1 MGIDDEIINEKHDFN
16 QKLQKYQSCH
26 LCRWVT
32 RGGEGGWRSPLPFS
46 KIQRKGALILGKNA
60 LTRFFYRL
68 NFSFKMQF

>member
-32 RGGEGGWRSPLPFS
+32 RGREGGGGLPCPFL
-46 KIQRKGALILGKNA
+46 KFKEKGP
-60 LTRFFYRL
+60 
-68 NFSFKMQF
+68 

>member
-32 RGGEGGWRSPLPFS
+32 RGREGAEVSP
-46 KIQRKGALILGKNA
+46 AL
-60 LTRFFYRL
+60 F
-68 NFSFKMQF
+68 